1 MLTENELLNYLTNFI
16 ISEDVFNINI
26 KCENID
32 MLKRY
37 YDSAYK
43 TASVLVI
50 EDEYVGITFDNL
62 EKINTLI
69 KKIS

>member
-32 MLKRY
+32 VLKRY

-43 TASVLVI
+43 AASVLVI

-69 KKIS
+69 KKS